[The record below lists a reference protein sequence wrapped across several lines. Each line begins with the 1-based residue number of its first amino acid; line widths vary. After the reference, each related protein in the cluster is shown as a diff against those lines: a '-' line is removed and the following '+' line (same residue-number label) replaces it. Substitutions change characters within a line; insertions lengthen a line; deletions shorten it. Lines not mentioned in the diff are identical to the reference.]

1 MSIKE
6 ELSKWYFESSIMRS
20 LLYKHNID
28 LNKKYLLRQQTFIEC
43 CVVCGCQ
50 TPGNLKHFF
59 NISFTF
65 LY

>member
-1 MSIKE
+1 MSKKE
-6 ELSKWYFESSIMRS
+6 EMSKWYFESSIIRS

-28 LNKKYLLRQQTFIEC
+28 LNKKYLLSQQTFTEG
-43 CVVCGCQ
+43 CVVFGCQ

-65 LY
+65 FD